1 MNIGQFALI
10 KKDMRSVI
18 SNKQVF
24 AVLLIVPI
32 VLTIALPSIFV
43 FVISFAPD
51 AASDFQKLLD
61 MLPAPDGEYSQQQQ
75 IFSLILNQIMPSFF
89 LIIPIMT
96 SSVMAASS
104 FVGEKEKHTLET
116 LLYSPLSLGRL
127 FQSKILAGFSV
138 GMMISYSSFAAM
150 LLVMENVS
158 YDGKTVL
165 HNVSMNIRR
174 NRIAA
179 ILGPSGCGR
188 TTFLKTLNGLL
199 EQERGVNVSGRIM
212 LEEAD
217 IHSLSMEEL
226 RKNVGLVFQ
235 TPAPFP
241 FSIYKNLTYAPV
253 YYGIRDKKKLE
264 KIVEETLKLTGLY
277 EEVAGELHKSA

>member
-1 MNIGQFALI
+1 MQSIAGSSGTGKAENERENKMESNMN
-10 KKDMRSVI
+10 
-18 SNKQVF
+18 
-24 AVLLIVPI
+24 
-32 VLTIALPSIFV
+32 
-43 FVISFAPD
+43 D
-51 AASDFQKLLD
+51 AI
-61 MLPAPDGEYSQQQQ
+61 MQ
-75 IFSLILNQIMPSFF
+75 ICNL
-89 LIIPIMT
+89 
-96 SSVMAASS
+96 
-104 FVGEKEKHTLET
+104 
-116 LLYSPLSLGRL
+116 
-127 FQSKILAGFSV
+127 
-138 GMMISYSSFAAM
+138 
-150 LLVMENVS
+150 NVS

-179 ILGPSGCGR
+179 ILGPSGCGK
-188 TTFLKTLNGLL
+188 TTFLKTLNGFL

-253 YYGIRDKKKLE
+253 YYGIRDKKSWKRL
-264 KIVEETLKLTGLY
+264 
-277 EEVAGELHKSA
+277 